1 MSQVEE
7 RFVHLFYDSF
17 LLLLVCLFFWVMM
30 LIVSWQHLMVLVQM
44 KPDKLQQKKDKQ
56 TIKNRTINNKYYF
69 LTPPSVCYIFLSA
82 LYVMDTRA
90 IEMV

>member
-30 LIVSWQHLMVLVQM
+30 LFVSWWHLMVLVQI
-44 KPDKLQQKKDKQ
+44 KPDKLQKKKDKQ
-56 TIKNRTINNKYYF
+56 TIKNRTINNKYYLNLDTTFILLHNSF
-69 LTPPSVCYIFLSA
+69 LRY
-82 LYVMDTRA
+82 M
-90 IEMV
+90 